1 MIYKYICRAREGE
14 PRPKHLEEN
23 FYLKAIKE
31 ENRIQNVFLILKAFK
46 IRVSNRNN
54 LERVNWCENSR
65 QKYKEHGMTL
75 IGSSGQ

>member
-14 PRPKHLEEN
+14 PHPKHLEEN

-54 LERVNWCENSR
+54 LERVN
-65 QKYKEHGMTL
+65 
-75 IGSSGQ
+75 